1 MTWMKKKASP
11 SIHNITTVEEA
22 ERILSAEPKVVLA
35 LLDSLVVCNFQNP
48 VCGLSAL
55 PLGFIRVIKQILN
68 EKEKEMEMLIA
79 KKISLWSFRMYHS

>member
-35 LLDSLVVCNFQNP
+35 FLDSLVVCNFQNLSSFICCVYQSYPPTKMVTLRKP
-48 VCGLSAL
+48 VRTSNRDVNC
-55 PLGFIRVIKQILN
+55 
-68 EKEKEMEMLIA
+68 
-79 KKISLWSFRMYHS
+79 